1 MQRKL
6 SHVRPRPNR
15 TLLELRLNLGLSP
28 NRLALR
34 AGLSGNT
41 VRTAERGGYVDERSQ
56 YAIASALGTSVL
68 DVFPLERQRTAAAA

>member
-1 MQRKL
+1 M
-6 SHVRPRPNR
+6 
-15 TLLELRLNLGLSP
+15 ELRLNQGLSP

-56 YAIASALGTSVL
+56 HAIATALGVAVL
-68 DVFPLERQRTAAAA
+68 DIFPLDRQRVAA

>member
-1 MQRKL
+1 M
-6 SHVRPRPNR
+6 
-15 TLLELRLNLGLSP
+15 ELRLNQGLSP

-56 YAIASALGTSVL
+56 LGIANALGVEVL
-68 DVFPLERQRTAAAA
+68 DIFPLDRQRVAA